1 MSRGWFYALRDPPGA
16 TMTGS
21 SSAATGTMK
30 PTGNIDFVSLPAV
43 VD

>member
-1 MSRGWFYALRDPPGA
+1 MHCAILLEQM
-16 TMTGS
+16 MTGS

-30 PTGNIDFVSLPAV
+30 PTGKTDLVSLPAV